1 MTQNTYPLTIK
12 QWADEDRPREKMI
25 AQGAQQLTNAELLA
39 LIIGSGIPGTP
50 AVQLMQ
56 RLLIESNQKLKKL
69 QQMSVEELMLVKGI
83 GVAKAVKIKAALT
96 LALRMDR
103 EKNNANDPIQS
114 SKQVY
119 NMLKSE
125 LAFLGHEEFWVVY
138 LNQSNR
144 VLKKH
149 CLSKGSIT
157 QTVVDVR
164 LALKNALQSGATAL
178 ILAHNHPSGGLH
190 PSRSDREVTKRFKS
204 AAALF
209 DIRILDHII
218 LSEKGYFSFLDHK
231 AL

>member
-119 NMLKSE
+119 NMLKSK
-125 LAFLGHEEFWVVY
+125 LAFLGHEEF
-138 LNQSNR
+138 
-144 VLKKH
+144 
-149 CLSKGSIT
+149 
-157 QTVVDVR
+157 
-164 LALKNALQSGATAL
+164 
-178 ILAHNHPSGGLH
+178 
-190 PSRSDREVTKRFKS
+190 
-204 AAALF
+204 
-209 DIRILDHII
+209 
-218 LSEKGYFSFLDHK
+218 
-231 AL
+231 

>member
-1 MTQNTYPLTIK
+1 MTQNTYTLTIK

-149 CLSKGSIT
+149 CLSKGGIT

-190 PSRSDREVTKRFKS
+190 PSRSDHEVTKRFKS

-218 LSEKGYFSFLDHK
+218 LSEKGYFSFLNHK